1 MKRILFMLTIF
12 TIVIITS
19 CKNDKKEDPKMD
31 ESAEMKDTEF
41 KTPETYS
48 REENKIQV
56 KLESKSGST
65 VTGSAVFTQ
74 EDDIVTMIAV
84 VEGLSEG
91 THAIHLHEKADCSSD
106 DGKSAGGHW
115 NPTNEPHGK
124 WGSPEGFH
132 KGDIGN
138 LNANANGKATITMTT
153 DKWCIGCGD
162 ANKDILG
169 KAIIIH
175 EGTDDFTTQPTG
187 DAGGR
192 VSCGGIIK

>member
-12 TIVIITS
+12 TMVIGTS